1 MTTVPPKRELERRLS
16 AVEGFDDPTA
26 EREQYRTPSPIAAHV
41 VHLAGLHGDLECPVV
56 DLGSGT
62 GMLAIGTALAGA
74 ASVTGVEI
82 DPAAVAVARENAAS
96 VAPDEHVEW
105 VLGDATR
112 PPVCVEDATVLMNPP
127 FGAQRGA
134 RHADRAFLE
143 TAADLAAVSYSIHNR
158 GSEAFVES
166 FAADNGGEVTHAYAA
181 AFEIPNQFDFHEDD
195 SRTITTEVFR
205 IVWDRP

>member
-16 AVEGFDDPTA
+16 AVEGFDDPVA

-41 VHLAGLHGDLECPVV
+41 VHLAALHGDLDRPVL
-56 DLGSGT
+56 DLGAGT
-62 GMLAIGTALAGA
+62 GMLAIGAALAGA
-74 ASVTGVEI
+74 RRVVGLDLDASAIAG
-82 DPAAVAVARENAAS
+82 ARENAAS
-96 VAPDEHVEW
+96 VAPDAGIDW

-112 PPVCVEDATVLMNPP
+112 APVCAEDATVLMNPP
-127 FGAQRGA
+127 FGAQQGA

-166 FAADNGGEVTHAYAA
+166 FADDHGAEVTHAYAA
-181 AFEIPNQFDFHEDD
+181 AFEIPHQFEFHEED
-195 SRTITTEVFR
+195 SRTISTEVFR
-205 IVWDRP
+205 IEWRT